1 MAESLLATRLAAA
14 RDRLADLERRARA
27 AGGTN
32 AAAELSG
39 IVQLLDAAAA
49 ECANQPA
56 VPPVRDRSQA
66 VRLQAVTAALSEA
79 LTPVQV
85 AEVLVEQGVSATD
98 AAAGTLALLDDSGE
112 TVEIVRANG
121 YPPAVLRQWQ
131 RFALSAPAPLA
142 EAIRSGKP
150 VLLNSAEAGRK
161 RGLVRRDAWPDGRN
175 GALAA
180 VPLIVDSMTIGAIGL
195 SYARPRAFDGA
206 DDIFLAALAQQF
218 ALALLRAKLYQA
230 QRDARAEAEA
240 AQRWLRFLAEAGAT
254 LSATLDY
261 DETLAQVAQLAVPAL
276 ADWCDV
282 CVPNEAGQIE
292 RRAFATGEP
301 DREAAIAALSRCF
314 PIAPDA
320 PHPVARVLHSG
331 RAELRS
337 AVTEADL
344 VALAGGMA
352 RLRLVRAA
360 GVTSYMCVPLLAR
373 GHTLGALT
381 FFSSAPERRYGPAQ
395 LALAEE
401 IARRAA
407 LAADNARLHRQAQ
420 DALAA
425 RDRALDA
432 VEAERERL
440 FGLFMQTPAAVV
452 YLRGPEH
459 RVEFVNPGAIR
470 FLGGDPTGRP
480 VREALAPLAAGPG
493 YLHVLDHVFRTARP
507 YSATEVRALI
517 AAGEHGA
524 REEAFFNI
532 VLQPVREADGTVEG
546 ILVHAVEVTAQVQA
560 RQQVETLAAENARL
574 YDEAR
579 DALRQRDVFF
589 STVSHDLNTPLTTIK
604 GLAQLLRRRAAPFG
618 QEQDLDWMREGL
630 GSIDA
635 AASRMRALIG
645 QLLDAAR
652 LQAGEP
658 LALDRQQVNLAELVR
673 EVAEEQRLVAGKATI
688 RVETPEPEPV
698 GFWDPVRIERVAGN
712 LLSNAIKYSPDGGE
726 IQVCVRLEGE
736 GDLAGAV
743 LEVQDQGMGIP
754 AADLPQVF
762 ERFFRGSNVTGRIS
776 GTGIGL
782 AGVRQIAEQHA
793 GTVSVESTEGQG
805 TRFSVRLPL
814 HGGAEETA

>member
-1 MAESLLATRLAAA
+1 MAEPPLAKRLAAA

-27 AGGTN
+27 AGGKN
-32 AAAELSG
+32 AAAELAG
-39 IVQLLDAAAA
+39 IAQLLDAAAA
-49 ECANQPA
+49 ECASQPA

-85 AEVLVEQGVSATD
+85 AEVLVNQGVSATD

-112 TVEIVRANG
+112 TVEIVRADG
-121 YPPAVLRQWQ
+121 YPPAKVREWE
-131 RFALSAPAPLA
+131 RFPRSAPVPLA
-142 EAIRSGKP
+142 EAIRSGRP
-150 VLLNSAEAGRK
+150 VLIGSAEEGRE
-161 RGLVRRDAWPDGRN
+161 RGLIRRPAWPDGRG

-180 VPLIVDSMTIGAIGL
+180 VPLIVDGVTIGAIGL
-195 SYARPRAFDGA
+195 SYERPRAFDGA
-206 DDIFLAALAQQF
+206 DDVFLTALAQQF
-218 ALALLRAKLYQA
+218 ALALLRARLYQA
-230 QRDARAEAEA
+230 QRDARADAEA
-240 AQRWLRFLAEAGAT
+240 AQRWLRFLAEAGTT

-261 DETLAQVAQLAVPAL
+261 DETLAQVARLAVPAL
-276 ADWCDV
+276 ADWCEV
-282 CVPNEAGQIE
+282 CVPNEAGQIV
-292 RRAFATGEP
+292 RRAFAAGDP
-301 DREAAIAALSRCF
+301 ARQPAIAALDRCF

-320 PHPVARVLHSG
+320 PHPVARVLASG
-331 RAELRS
+331 RAELRA

-344 VALAGGMA
+344 VALGGGTQ

-373 GHTLGALT
+373 GHTIGTLT

-407 LAADNARLHRQAQ
+407 LAADNARLYRQVQ

-480 VREALAPLAAGPG
+480 VREALAPLATGPG
-493 YLHVLDHVFRTARP
+493 YLHVLDHIFRTGKP
-507 YSATEVRALI
+507 FSATEVRALVP
-517 AAGEHGA
+517 AGEHGA
-524 REEAFFNI
+524 REDAFFNI
-532 VLQPVREADGTVEG
+532 VLQPVRETDGTVEG

-560 RQQVETLAAENARL
+560 RREVETLAAENARL
-574 YDEAR
+574 YAEAR
-579 DALRQRDVFF
+579 NALRQRDLFF

-618 QEQDLDWMREGL
+618 PELDWVREGL

-635 AASRMRALIG
+635 ASSRMRALIG
-645 QLLDAAR
+645 QLLDVAR

-658 LALDRQQVNLAELVR
+658 LALDRRQVNLAALVR

-698 GFWDPVRIERVAGN
+698 GFWDPVRVGRVAGN
-712 LLSNAIKYSPDGGE
+712 LLSNAIKYSPDGGA
-726 IQVCVRLEGE
+726 IDVVVRLEGE
-736 GDLAGAV
+736 GREACAV

-754 AADLPQVF
+754 AEDLPQVF
-762 ERFFRGSNVTGRIS
+762 ERFFRGSNVTGKIS

-782 AGVRQIAEQHA
+782 AGVRQIVEQHA
-793 GTVSVESTEGQG
+793 GSVWAESTEGKG

-814 HGGAEETA
+814 HGGAEEKA

>member
-1 MAESLLATRLAAA
+1 MAEPPLAKRLAVA

-27 AGGTN
+27 AGGKN
-32 AAAELSG
+32 AAAELAG
-39 IVQLLDAAAA
+39 IVQLLDEAVAAS
-49 ECANQPA
+49 ANQPA

-112 TVEIVRANG
+112 TVEIVRADG
-121 YPPAVLRQWQ
+121 YPPALLRQWE
-131 RFALSAPAPLA
+131 RFSLATPAPLA

-150 VLLNSAEAGRK
+150 VLVGSADEGRK
-161 RGLVRRDAWPDGRN
+161 RGLIRRSAWPDGRG

-180 VPLIVDSMTIGAIGL
+180 VPLIVDGVTIGAIGL
-195 SYARPRAFDGA
+195 SYERPRAFDGA
-206 DDIFLAALAQQF
+206 DDVFLTALAQQF
-218 ALALLRAKLYQA
+218 ALALLRARLYQA
-230 QRDARAEAEA
+230 QRDARADAEA
-240 AQRWLRFLAEAGAT
+240 AQRWLRFLAEAGT
-254 LSATLDY
+254 ILSATLDY

-276 ADWCDV
+276 ADWCEV

-292 RRAFATGEP
+292 RRAFAAGDTARQP
-301 DREAAIAALSRCF
+301 AIAALDRCF

-320 PHPVARVLHSG
+320 PHPVARVLASG
-331 RAELRS
+331 RAELCA
-337 AVTEADL
+337 AVTQADL
-344 VALAGGMA
+344 VALGGGTQ

-373 GHTLGALT
+373 GHTIGALT

-407 LAADNARLHRQAQ
+407 LAADNARLYRQVQ

-480 VREALAPLAAGPG
+480 VREALAPLATGSG
-493 YLHVLDHVFRTARP
+493 YLHVLDHIFRTGKP
-507 YSATEVRALI
+507 FSATEVRALVP
-517 AAGEHGA
+517 AGEHGA
-524 REEAFFNI
+524 REDAFFNI
-532 VLQPVREADGTVEG
+532 VLQPVRESGGAIEG

-560 RQQVETLAAENARL
+560 RRQVETLAAENARL

-579 DALRQRDVFF
+579 NALRQRDLFF

-618 QEQDLDWMREGL
+618 PELDWVREGL

-645 QLLDAAR
+645 QLLDVAR

-658 LALDRQQVNLAELVR
+658 LALDRRQVNLATLVR
-673 EVAEEQRLVAGKATI
+673 EVAEEQRLVADKATI
-688 RVETPEPEPV
+688 RVEAPEPEPV
-698 GFWDPVRIERVAGN
+698 GFWDPVRVGRVAGN
-712 LLSNAIKYSPDGGE
+712 LLSNAIKYSPDGGA
-726 IQVCVRLEGE
+726 IDVRVWLEGE
-736 GDLAGAV
+736 GREACAV

-782 AGVRQIAEQHA
+782 AGVRQIVEQHA
-793 GTVSVESTEGQG
+793 GSVSVESTEGTG
-805 TRFSVRLPL
+805 TRFTVRLPL
-814 HGGAEETA
+814 HGGAEERA

>member
-1 MAESLLATRLAAA
+1 MAESPLAKRLAAA
-14 RDRLADLERRARA
+14 RDRLVDLERRARS
-27 AGGTN
+27 AGGRN
-32 AAAELSG
+32 AAAELAG
-39 IVQLLDAAAA
+39 IVELLDAAAA

-85 AEVLVEQGVSATD
+85 AEVLVEQGVAATD
-98 AAAGTLALLDDSGE
+98 TAAGTLALLDETGE
-112 TVEIVRANG
+112 TVEIVRASG
-121 YPPAVLRQWQ
+121 YAPALLREWE
-131 RFALSAPAPLA
+131 RFALSNPAPLA
-142 EAIRSGKP
+142 EAIRSGKA
-150 VLLNSAEAGRK
+150 VLIDSAAEARK
-161 RGLVRRDAWPDGRN
+161 RGLIRQAAWPDGRS

-180 VPLIVDSMTIGAIGL
+180 VPLIVDGMTIGAIGL
-195 SYARPRAFDGA
+195 SFERPRSFDGA
-206 DDIFLAALAQQF
+206 DNVFLAALAQQF
-218 ALALLRAKLYQA
+218 ALALLRARLYQA

-240 AQRWLRFLAEAGAT
+240 AQRWLRFLAEAGDT

-261 DETLAQVAQLAVPAL
+261 DETLAQVARFAVPAL

-292 RRAFATGEP
+292 RRAFAGGETVGQATI
-301 DREAAIAALSRCF
+301 EALSQCF

-320 PHPVARVLHSG
+320 PHPVARVLRGG
-331 RAELRS
+331 RAELRA
-337 AVTEADL
+337 AVGEADL
-344 VALAGGMA
+344 VALAGGTA
-352 RLRLVRAA
+352 RLPLVRAA
-360 GVTSYMCVPLLAR
+360 GISSYMCVPLLAR
-373 GHTLGALT
+373 GHTIGTLT
-381 FFSSAPERRYGPAQ
+381 FFSTAPERRYGPAQ
-395 LALAEE
+395 LALGEE

-407 LAADNARLHRQAQ
+407 LAADNARLYRQVQ

-432 VEAERERL
+432 VEGERERL

-480 VREALAPLAAGPG
+480 VREALAPLATGSG
-493 YLHVLDHVFRTARP
+493 HLQVLDHALRTGRP
-507 YSATEVRALI
+507 VSANEVRALVP
-517 AAGEHGA
+517 AGEHGA

-532 VLQPVREADGTVEG
+532 VLQPVRESGGTVEG

-560 RQQVETLAAENARL
+560 RRQVETLAAENARL

-618 QEQDLDWMREGL
+618 PELDWVREGL

-645 QLLDAAR
+645 QLLDVAR

-658 LALDRQQVNLAELVR
+658 LALDRRRVNLATLVR
-673 EVAEEQRLVAGKATI
+673 EAVEEQRQVAEKATI
-688 RVETPEPEPV
+688 RIETPEPEPI
-698 GFWDPVRIERVAGN
+698 GFWDPVRIGRVAGN

-726 IQVCVRLEGE
+726 IRVLVRREGE
-736 GDLAGAV
+736 GDEACAV
-743 LEVQDQGMGIP
+743 LEVQDEGLGIP
-754 AADLPQVF
+754 SADLPHVF
-762 ERFFRGSNVTGRIS
+762 TRFFRGSNVTGRIG

-782 AGVRQIAEQHA
+782 AGVRQIVEQHA
-793 GTVSVESTEGQG
+793 GSVTVESTEGLG
-805 TRFSVRLPL
+805 TRFTVRLAL
-814 HGGAEETA
+814 HGGAVPPA